1 MNYLL
6 DTHALL
12 WNLVSTKKLSTT
24 VKKIISN
31 LHSNIF
37 ISTVSLWEISLKYRI
52 GKLELKGKNPEEIPS
67 AVKSLG
73 FNILNLD
80 EDTAATFYKLSLKTS
95 FESKAYKLVYKFP
108 VYKNQDPFDLMLAWQ
123 AIIKDYTLLTK
134 DPDFSSF
141 IGYGLKT
148 AW

>member
-6 DTHALL
+6 DTHVLL
-12 WNLVSTKKLSTT
+12 WNLISTKKLSTK

-31 LHSNIF
+31 QQSNIF

-52 GKLELKGKNPEEIPS
+52 GKLKLEGKDPEEIPG

-80 EDTAATFYKLSLKTS
+80 EDTAAS
-95 FESKAYKLVYKFP
+95 FYKFP

-123 AIIKDYTLLTK
+123 AITKDYTLLTK
-134 DPDFSSF
+134 DPDFASF